1 MKKVSLFAVLIA
13 AVMFSCNNATETTE
27 TAAEPTTTEVAA
39 EPATEVVAEPATE
52 VAAETPATETPE
64 ATENK

>member
-27 TAAEPTTTEVAA
+27 TAAEPTTEVTEPAAEVAA
-39 EPATEVVAEPATE
+39 EPAAE